1 MEMIRIDR
9 EKVAFGVS
17 RFNAGGCIC
26 NCTWFF
32 TWADGL
38 DLRSGKLITRWTARL
53 RKVEMS
59 SSSS

>member
-1 MEMIRIDR
+1 M
-9 EKVAFGVS
+9 AFQGSILEDVLAIV
-17 RFNAGGCIC
+17 RG
-26 NCTWFF
+26 F

-38 DLRSGKLITRWTARL
+38 DLPSEKLVTRWTARL